1 VDVVISGASGL
12 IGRALTA
19 SLHADGHTVLRLRR
33 GGVTDGD
40 EIGWDPAEG
49 RIDAPALEGVDAVM
63 HLAGEGIGERRWTD
77 EQKQRI
83 RDSRVRGTAVL
94 AAAVASREQKPRVFV
109 SASAIGYYGSRGDE
123 LLSESSG
130 AGADFLAELCV
141 AWEAETEPARLAG
154 VRTVLPRT
162 GIVLSRDGGAFA
174 RMLTPFKLG
183 LGGKQG
189 SGKQWMSWVTI
200 DDVVGVLRFALEDES
215 VAGAVNVV
223 APNPVTNAD
232 FASTLGRVLHR
243 PAFLPTPL
251 FVLKA
256 QYGAEM
262 VETLVLQSQR
272 VSSAEL
278 ESLGFRFR
286 YPVLH
291 PALEHVLGR

>member
-1 VDVVISGASGL
+1 
-12 IGRALTA
+12 
-19 SLHADGHTVLRLRR
+19 
-33 GGVTDGD
+33 
-40 EIGWDPAEG
+40 
-49 RIDAPALEGVDAVM
+49 
-63 HLAGEGIGERRWTD
+63 
-77 EQKQRI
+77 
-83 RDSRVRGTAVL
+83 VL

-123 LLSESSG
+123 LLSEASG
-130 AGADFLAELCV
+130 SGSDFLAELCV
-141 AWEAETEPARLAG
+141 AWEAETEPARAAG

-162 GIVLSRDGGAFA
+162 GIVLSRDGGALA

-200 DDVVGVLRFALEDES
+200 DDHIAALRFALENDAVE
-215 VAGAVNVV
+215 GALNVV

-243 PAFLPTPL
+243 PTVLPTPL

-256 QYGAEM
+256 QYGAEL
-262 VETLVLQSQR
+262 VETLLLFSQR
-272 VSSAEL
+272 VASARL
-278 ESLGFRFR
+278 ESLGFRFT

-291 PALEHVLGR
+291 PALEHVVGR

>member
-12 IGRALTA
+12 IGRALA
-19 SLHADGHTVLRLRR
+19 VSLRADGHTVLRLRR

-40 EIGWDPAEG
+40 EIGWDPAAG
-49 RIDAPALEGVDAVM
+49 RIDAPALESVDAVV

-83 RDSRVRGTAVL
+83 RDSRLRGTAVL
-94 AAAVASREQKPRVFV
+94 AAAVASREHKPRVLV

-123 LLSESSG
+123 VLPESAG
-130 AGADFLAELCV
+130 AGDDFLADLCV
-141 AWEAETEPARLAG
+141 AWEAETEPARAAG

-162 GIVLSRDGGAFA
+162 GIVLSAGGGALA
-174 RMLTPFKLG
+174 RMLLPFKLG

-189 SGKQWMSWVTI
+189 SGRQWMSWVAI
-200 DDVVGVLRFALEDES
+200 DDVVSALRFVLENES
-215 VAGAVNVV
+215 VAGAVNLV

-232 FASTLGRVLHR
+232 FATTLGRILHR
-243 PAFLPTPL
+243 PTVLPTPL
-251 FVLKA
+251 FVLRA

-262 VETLVLQSQR
+262 VETLLLFSQR
-272 VSSAEL
+272 VSSARL
-278 ESLGFRFR
+278 ESLGFRFT